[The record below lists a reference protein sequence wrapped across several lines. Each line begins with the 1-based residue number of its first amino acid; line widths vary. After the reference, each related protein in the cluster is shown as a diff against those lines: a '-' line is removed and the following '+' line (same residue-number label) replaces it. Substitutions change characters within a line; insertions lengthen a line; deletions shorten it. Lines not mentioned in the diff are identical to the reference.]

1 MAGAVY
7 KRHCLIPG
15 GFFNAEMREIS
26 EFSHADVSE
35 HVRYSWFEDYGGGRH
50 PWAGENKPEY
60 SASSD
65 GYSFVKAPRYKG
77 KVVQLGPLA
86 ELVIAGGSAYH
97 FVFQN
102 RRAKYVAPPVHPAT
116 SASGRSQSDGK
127 ASEGDNSESRGTN
140 IHEVGAADRGN
151 GIWNQCCAWKSGPLA

>member
-50 PWAGENKPEY
+50 PWMGENKPEY

-65 GYSFVKAPRYKG
+65 RYSFAKA
-77 KVVQLGPLA
+77 
-86 ELVIAGGSAYH
+86 
-97 FVFQN
+97 
-102 RRAKYVAPPVHPAT
+102 RATKEKSRSWAP
-116 SASGRSQSDGK
+116 
-127 ASEGDNSESRGTN
+127 
-140 IHEVGAADRGN
+140 
-151 GIWNQCCAWKSGPLA
+151 